1 MERHH
6 SLTRYDNELQNLQN
20 LLMEM
25 ARLTESQLHQVCK
38 YLRGDEEDVNQLS
51 EVDNLDNRVN
61 QYHVDI
67 NLESIRLI
75 AKRAPVAV
83 DLRYISAVFRI
94 STDLERIGDECCK
107 IARFLQRD
115 KVDVNVRI
123 WREIRPASKLAKNL
137 LARTIDMLGR
147 SDANQAHLLIND
159 DIELDDNYHSTTRLI
174 ASYMV
179 EDSSVIT
186 ESIDVL
192 MAAKA
197 LERIGDHCINIA
209 EAIIFAREGQ
219 DVRHQSLRDNQAA
232 NE

>member
-1 MERHH
+1 MEKHTH
-6 SLTRYDNELQNLQN
+6 SRYDEELQNLQN
-20 LLMEM
+20 ILMEM
-25 ARLTESQLHQVCK
+25 ARLTESQLHNICK
-38 YLRGDEEDVNQLS
+38 YLRSEAEEGLLKEIETMDLK
-51 EVDNLDNRVN
+51 VN
-61 QYHVDI
+61 QYHIDI

-83 DLRYISAVFRI
+83 DLRYISAVFRV

-107 IARFLQRD
+107 IARFLSHNAI
-115 KVDVNVRI
+115 NVHERV

-147 SDANQAHLLIND
+147 GDAEEAHLLIKD
-159 DIELDDNYHSTTRLI
+159 DKELDDNYHSTTRLI

-179 EDSSVIT
+179 EDSSVISA
-186 ESIDVL
+186 SIDVL

-209 EAIIFAREGQ
+209 EAIIFAQEGQ
-219 DVRHQSLRDNQAA
+219 DVRHQSYRDK
-232 NE
+232 